1 MTTPEFCD
9 KCGTKI
15 LSDSIFCDGC
25 GAPVAHDTEGVQSA
39 GQPSVPQQ
47 TAAVTVFCGHCGAK
61 QTADAGFCDNC
72 GKPVRKAADR
82 QTLPP
87 PSTPAAAQPP
97 SPPDPPPAPAECW
110 PTQATPAQTRH
121 FGPKSVVV
129 LGVVAGIAAV
139 IVYWF
144 MFMSVEVACGMID
157 GGGKWTQAK
166 GGAIT
171 VYLEAGE
178 EQNLGIIGIGG
189 QKPYTCEWTWTGNI
203 EDYDVRY
210 DSSTLKNRSPSARI
224 KFTKAGTRVAKV
236 TVRDSGYRSGT
247 ATVTINVVP
256 KGQRPKQ

>member
-1 MTTPEFCD
+1 MPDSATTAANLYGKQPIGKHSRAFHA
-9 KCGTKI
+9 GGRTAAF
-15 LSDSIFCDGC
+15 SSGP
-25 GAPVAHDTEGVQSA
+25 AASA
-39 GQPSVPQQ
+39 G
-47 TAAVTVFCGHCGAK
+47 GML
-61 QTADAGFCDNC
+61 ADPGY
-72 GKPVRKAADR
+72 
-82 QTLPP
+82 T
-87 PSTPAAAQPP
+87 
-97 SPPDPPPAPAECW
+97 
-110 PTQATPAQTRH
+110 AQTRH